1 MRTAII
7 GLPMTGKTSL
17 FSILTGSHQSTR
29 LGTLAARVGVAVV
42 PDPRLEAVAEIFRP
56 AKVTHATLEYV
67 DTPAI
72 SKEALRDPAYLA
84 GLRVVDAFAHVLRA
98 FQDESVPHELGS
110 VDPLRDLEHVETE
123 LILSDLVMVEKR
135 LERLEKDRKKVKSP
149 ELDREVELLERARAL
164 LDSGRP
170 LRQLSL
176 AEDEEKRLRGFQ
188 FLSQK
193 PMLWVLNLG
202 EEEAPRLHQIEKE
215 FAQKLGERPRTA
227 VTAICGK
234 IEAELSELPP
244 EEARQYL
251 ESFGLPESGLER
263 LVSAT
268 YSLLGLISFFT
279 GSQPEVRA
287 WTVPKNTTALKAAG
301 TIHSDFE
308 ERFIRAEVINWK
320 ALVEAGSVAGARER
334 GLLRLEGK
342 DYIVQ
347 DGDVLQIR
355 HG

>member
-7 GLPMTGKTSL
+7 GLPSTGKTSL
-17 FSILTGSHQSTR
+17 FTILTGAHQTTR
-29 LGTLAARVGVAVV
+29 LGAMSARLGVATV
-42 PDPRLEAVAEIFRP
+42 PDPRLEAVAAVFRP
-56 AKVTHATLEYV
+56 AKVTHATIEYF
-67 DTPAI
+67 DTPSI

-84 GLRVVDAFAHVLRA
+84 GLRVVDAFAHVLRL
-98 FQDESVPHELGS
+98 FQDDRVPHELGTM
-110 VDPLRDLEHVETE
+110 DPLRDLEHVETE

-135 LERLEKDRKKVKSP
+135 LERLEKERKKVKSA
-149 ELDREVELLERARAL
+149 ELDQEAELLERARTL
-164 LDSGRP
+164 LESGRP
-170 LRQLSL
+170 LRQMNL
-176 AEDEEKRLRGFQ
+176 APDEEKRIRGFQ
-188 FLSQK
+188 FLSLK

-202 EEEAPRLHQIEKE
+202 EEDAPRLHEME
-215 FAQKLGERPRTA
+215 ADYRARLAARPNTA
-227 VTAICGK
+227 VAAICGK
-234 IEAELSELPP
+234 IEAELTELPP
-244 EEARQYL
+244 EEVHLYL
-251 ESFGLPESGLER
+251 ESYGLSESGLQR
-263 LVSAT
+263 LVQAT
-268 YSLLGLISFFT
+268 YSLLGLICFFT

-308 ERFIRAEVINWK
+308 QRFIRAEVVPWK
-320 ALVEAGSVAGARER
+320 ALVEAGSLAGARER